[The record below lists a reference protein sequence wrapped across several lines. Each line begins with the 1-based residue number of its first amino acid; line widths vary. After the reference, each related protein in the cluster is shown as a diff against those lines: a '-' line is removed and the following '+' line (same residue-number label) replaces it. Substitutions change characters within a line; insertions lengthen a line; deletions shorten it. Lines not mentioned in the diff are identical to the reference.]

1 MCPIYYSISQLD
13 EDERKLDTELMI
25 LGLQYGRKITSKKLR
40 KKRHLIACKIDQLY
54 GGCGGLE
61 PEGRILPVRVRSRAR
76 TVRRHGRHVSRSSFA
91 VAADSGGGGDDGGD
105 GQSDSDCNRA
115 FVLWG
120 KGELCVVSARLG
132 GLSLNDRINGII
144 VSRYRALPAQAR
156 GAQGDGRF
164 FVPFGRWAA

>member
-1 MCPIYYSISQLD
+1 MHLSKDNYITREQLFD
-13 EDERKLDTELMI
+13 FFYREIVIEPLSLDSAREFLERVRERVQSVKHAA
-25 LGLQYGRKITSKKLR
+25 R
-40 KKRHLIACKIDQLY
+40 
-54 GGCGGLE
+54 
-61 PEGRILPVRVRSRAR
+61 RILPVRVRSRAR
-76 TVRRHGRHVSRSSFA
+76 SVRRHGRHVSRSSFA

-120 KGELCVVSARLG
+120 KGEFCVVSARLG

-156 GAQGDGRF
+156 EAQGDGRF
-164 FVPFGRWAA
+164 FVPFRRWAA